1 MFNTTQFKAKL
12 NTVRRRNKKMTMTS
26 DEVIEQ
32 LESLAMD
39 QALSAEQEQD
49 IFAKDVYSIDCGIKA
64 IKVLDELLNLLEEK
78 RQNAIDEKVHWEIR
92 KYIPCHYT
100 DEELNSAIE
109 KALEDSITYTDCIE
123 TLKNLRGKDYE

>member
-64 IKVLDELLNLLEEK
+64 IKVLDKLLNSLKGKRELAKLQLNKLSEDENSKQESMCLLCEEI
-78 RQNAIDEKVHWEIR
+78 A
-92 KYIPCHYT
+92 
-100 DEELNSAIE
+100 
-109 KALEDSITYTDCIE
+109 TYTDCIE